1 MPHANPASGIHRSTI
16 LPKLPNAQVEP
27 ASGAANRVEGANDSK
42 GDDGST
48 AATEATDDAKADA
61 KA

>member
-1 MPHANPASGIHRSTI
+1 
-16 LPKLPNAQVEP
+16 VEP